1 MLAAKWISNCLA
13 AGDGAWEGRSR
24 VVNWQWLSFSL
35 FPKEVLGQMG
45 EGHPFLAQQGWPTL
59 LDIGDLWT
67 CAVELELSAGS
78 SGGTSSPALDVNQCF
93 PKIRIMRMLNSLMR
107 SIFWEGEWGGLC
119 LVWRDSHLPEG
130 LEVWFLRWKCSWR
143 QWLSLPIVKPQEGS
157 EVTTELRKAR
167 KLEVVPYGCWPWG
180 TVY

>member
-45 EGHPFLAQQGWPTL
+45 EGHPFLAQQGWLTL

-107 SIFWEGEWGGLC
+107 SIFE
-119 LVWRDSHLPEG
+119 
-130 LEVWFLRWKCSWR
+130 K
-143 QWLSLPIVKPQEGS
+143 GS
-157 EVTTELRKAR
+157 EVGCVWFEETVIFQKAWR
-167 KLEVVPYGCWPWG
+167 SDFCGENVAEGNG
-180 TVY
+180 